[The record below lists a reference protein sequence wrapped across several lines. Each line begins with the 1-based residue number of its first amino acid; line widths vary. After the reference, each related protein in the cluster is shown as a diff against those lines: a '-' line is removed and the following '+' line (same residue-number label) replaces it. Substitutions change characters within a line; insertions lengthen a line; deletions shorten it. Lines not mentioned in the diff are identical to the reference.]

1 MGYLSKVNFRVDS
14 RRCPKAILPRSDPAA
29 IRSRHDFEFLWKVFF
44 FYSSS
49 SSSCLTS
56 SLFAAGSSRLKYLP
70 VTYFCDC
77 SVRAEELERG
87 KKSDIFSKY
96 ITRRVIQRRLTLSMI
111 GWYFEWFRKCWVQ
124 ILTLFACSFFS
135 ICHVK
140 TFYSA
145 EIFSCRK

>member
-1 MGYLSKVNFRVDS
+1 MSQSNPTV
-14 RRCPKAILPRSDPAA
+14 

-56 SLFAAGSSRLKYLP
+56 SFFAAGSSRLKYLP
-70 VTYFCDC
+70 VTYLCDC

-87 KKSDIFSKY
+87 KKSDIFLKY

-111 GWYFEWFRKCWVQ
+111 GRYL
-124 ILTLFACSFFS
+124 LTLFACGFFS

>member
-1 MGYLSKVNFRVDS
+1 MSQSN
-14 RRCPKAILPRSDPAA
+14 PAV

-56 SLFAAGSSRLKYLP
+56 SFFAAGSSRLKYLP
-70 VTYFCDC
+70 VTYLCDC

-87 KKSDIFSKY
+87 KKSDTFLKY

-111 GWYFEWFRKCWVQ
+111 GRYL
-124 ILTLFACSFFS
+124 LTLFACGFF
-135 ICHVK
+135 
-140 TFYSA
+140 FYL
-145 EIFSCRK
+145 SCKDVLLSRNFFLPKIKFLLWNKDYA